1 MGMRL
6 FATRLC
12 CLTALSLFPLLT
24 ACKPSGGDLSKPATP
39 TNPAPVDASTEVFSL
54 DPGRMMADI
63 EFLADDQRNGRFTLN
78 EDLKLSVDYL
88 VARYQQLGIA
98 PLGDSYLHN
107 YKLVTEV
114 SATAPPQLGLT
125 IGKRSKQV
133 DGKHLVP
140 LSASGSGEVT
150 APVVFVGYA
159 AEAQAVAGTPGD
171 PESGIPDTPGRPA
184 YDDLAGVDLK
194 GKIALVL
201 LDSPGR
207 PNLREVFRVLQEI
220 NAEFEKRVGPL
231 KQAKDVPGLEKLHA
245 DIRTQL
251 LGLLG
256 PMLPGVDLAASLWP
270 LPEDPLTLGLSLQT
284 DVFAPVM
291 AKAAEIPG
299 PQFGMGAGQLST
311 KLKRLRKAGAVGVIA
326 VRGPRSF
333 VDDKTRKQDKLP
345 DLGKTKARE
354 VTQDAPLP
362 VVQMQW
368 RAADK
373 YLRPAKVSLTGLQK
387 AIDSKLVPQSK
398 ALNVEATLATSLAT
412 KTIEIPNVVAT
423 IPGSENPD
431 EIVVI
436 GAHYDHIGGAGE
448 HGQCTPI
455 EDDKICNGA
464 DDNASGTAMVLEL
477 ARAFTE
483 HNPKPKRTLVFTH
496 FSGEELGLYGSR
508 AMVRNPPFE
517 LNKVV
522 AMINLDMVGRLGR
535 RGLAIGGIHS
545 SDQWMPLL
553 DELGNRD
560 MTVIY
565 EGSVTSRSDH
575 AGFYKHNIPVLF
587 FFTGIHGDYH
597 RAGDHADKVNIPGM
611 QTIGEIVS
619 GVMLAL
625 GNGYPL
631 AFRKPGKHGGISQG
645 LPGQDPDTLIKKVKG
660 TR

>member
-6 FATRLC
+6 FTRLC

-24 ACKPSGGDLSKPATP
+24 ACKPAGGDLSQ
-39 TNPAPVDASTEVFSL
+39 PAPSTSPEPAPDTAFFTL
-54 DPGRMMADI
+54 DQGRMMADI

-98 PLGDSYLHN
+98 PLGDSYLHT
-107 YKLVTEV
+107 YKLVTGV
-114 SATAPPQLGLT
+114 SAVAPPQLAFT
-125 IGKRSKQV
+125 VGKRSKKV
-133 DGKHLVP
+133 DAKHIAP
-140 LSASGSGEVT
+140 LAPSGTGEVT

-159 AEAQAVAGTPGD
+159 AKAEAVPGKPGD
-171 PESGIPDTPGRPA
+171 PESGIPETPGRPA
-184 YDDLAGVDLK
+184 YDDLAGVDVK
-194 GKIALVL
+194 GKIAMVL

-207 PNLREVFRVLQEI
+207 PSLREVFRVLQEI

-231 KQAKDVPGLEKLHA
+231 KQAKDVPGLKKLHA
-245 DIRTQL
+245 DIHAKL
-251 LGLLG
+251 VGLLS
-256 PMLPGVDLAASLWP
+256 PMLPGVDVAKILWP
-270 LPEDPLTLGLSLQT
+270 LPEDPMSLGLSLQQ

-291 AKAAEIPG
+291 AKAADIPG
-299 PQFGMGAGQLST
+299 PQFGMETGQLGA

-333 VDDKTRKQDKLP
+333 VDDKTRKEDKLP
-345 DLGKTKARE
+345 DLGKTRTRE
-354 VTQDAPLP
+354 VTQDTPLP

-368 RAADK
+368 KAADR

-387 AIDSKLVPQSK
+387 TIDTKLEPQSK
-398 ALNVEATLATSLAT
+398 ALNFEATLATSMAT
-412 KTIEIPNVVAT
+412 KTIEVPNVVAT

-436 GAHYDHIGGAGE
+436 GAHYDHIGTDGE
-448 HGQCTPI
+448 NGHCKPI

-477 ARAFTE
+477 ARAFAQ

-508 AMVRNPPFE
+508 AMVRNPPFD
-517 LNKVV
+517 LKSVV
-522 AMINLDMVGRLGR
+522 AMVNLDMVGRLGR

-545 SDQWMPLL
+545 SEQWMPLL

-575 AGFYKHNIPVLF
+575 AGFFKRNIPVLF

-597 RAGDHADKVNIPGM
+597 RAGDHADKVNIQGM
-611 QTIGEIVS
+611 EAIGEIVS

-631 AFRKPGKHGGISQG
+631 TFSKPGKNGGISQG
-645 LPGQDPDTLIKKVKG
+645 LPG
-660 TR
+660 